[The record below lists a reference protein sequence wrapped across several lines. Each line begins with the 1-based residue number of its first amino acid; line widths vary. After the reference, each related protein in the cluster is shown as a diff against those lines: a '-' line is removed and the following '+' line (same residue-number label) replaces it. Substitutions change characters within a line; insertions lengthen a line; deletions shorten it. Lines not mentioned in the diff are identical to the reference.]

1 MSRPM
6 RYAARCKGFTLLEV
20 LVALAIVGLSL
31 MGIASKMVQMLNA
44 ANTMRDRTYASWIA
58 HNKITELRL
67 ANVVPE
73 VSSSSGEV
81 DYAGT
86 EWAWRAVVSE
96 TDVENL
102 FRVDVTVSF
111 PGGDPLMRPVTGF
124 IGEPTRPGLANDS
137 WVRGARGRQGQPGQP
152 APGEDGERE

>member
-1 MSRPM
+1 MQC
-6 RYAARCKGFTLLEV
+6 ARKCKGFTLIEV
-20 LVALAIVGLSL
+20 MVALVIIGLSL
-31 MGIASKMVQMLNA
+31 MAVPGKMVQMLNA

-58 HNKITELRL
+58 QNKITELRL

-73 VSSSSGEV
+73 VSASSGEI

-102 FRVDVTVSF
+102 YRVDVTISF
-111 PGGDPLMRPVTGF
+111 PGQDPLMRPVTGF
-124 IGEPTRPGLANDS
+124 IGEPVPPGQSNRS
-137 WVRGARGRQGQPGQP
+137 WIDGAENSRNTGAR
-152 APGEDGERE
+152 E